1 MRGHQPLIEL
11 RRRGMRPDLVSI
23 ATDPSPWRDW
33 ADWWEWTDVPQLEVP
48 ATDSIRLLDLRF
60 LVGLNV
66 MIAGLNGDRVRQLFA
81 ACVEAKAAR
90 VLAFEQRLNV
100 ERDCIESV
108 AVHDSLATV
117 EAA

>member
-11 RRRGMRPDLVSI
+11 RRCGMRPDLVSI

-66 MIAGLNGDRVRQLFA
+66 MIAGLNGDRVRQLFD
-81 ACVEAKAAR
+81 ACINAGAAR
-90 VLAFEQRLNV
+90 VLAFEQRLCA
-100 ERDCIESV
+100 ETDSIEPV

-117 EAA
+117 ES

>member
-1 MRGHQPLIEL
+1 MTGHEPILAMRRA
-11 RRRGMRPDLVSI
+11 RRKPAFVTVSDRPCH
-23 ATDPSPWRDW
+23 TDW
-33 ADWWEWTDVPQLEVP
+33 AKWGDQPVVCVAGDTPE
-48 ATDSIRLLDLRF
+48 LLDLRF

-81 ACVEAKAAR
+81 ACIEAGAAR
-90 VLAFEQRLNV
+90 ALAFEQRLNV